1 MNFFRTFFVAFAA
14 TLWTFTVSAD
24 PVWQTYHSDAGGYSV
39 DMPIPVKE
47 SVKDLEKPGEK
58 VYTASV
64 TYGKGAFVVSVSNI
78 NPDRLSKGAEANLDF
93 LRDVSLKALGAK
105 TSTEK
110 SEKVGQ
116 YPARRFD
123 HSGGAYSGTTRIILV
138 DRRIYQMYALGP
150 EGFAQTPDALRFLN
164 SFALTAK

>member
-1 MNFFRTFFVAFAA
+1 MNFFRTFFFALA
-14 TLWTFTVSAD
+14 ALWTFTVGAD
-24 PVWQTYHSDAGGYSV
+24 PVWQTYNSTAAGYSV

-58 VYTASV
+58 IYTASV
-64 TYGKGAFVVSVSNI
+64 SYGKGAFVVSVSDM

-105 TSTEK
+105 ANNEK

-123 HSGGAYSGTTRIILV
+123 HSGGSYSGTTRIILV
-138 DRRIYQMYALGP
+138 NRHIYQMYALGP
-150 EGFAQTPDALRFLN
+150 DGYAQTPEALRFLN
-164 SFALTAK
+164 SFALTGK